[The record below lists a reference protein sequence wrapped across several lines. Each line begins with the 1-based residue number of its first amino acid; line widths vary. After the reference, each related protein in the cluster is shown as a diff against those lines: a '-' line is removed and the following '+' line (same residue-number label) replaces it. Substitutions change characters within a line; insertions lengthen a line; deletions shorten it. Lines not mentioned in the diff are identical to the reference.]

1 MTDVHGM
8 ITDSNAG
15 RAMLADSPNF
25 SSHAGG
31 LLFRVFPRIFL
42 AISFLFPS
50 IVRPTSGAEDD
61 KGASGIPSVV
71 YRNDRQS
78 NGPWSIHV
86 IRIDRSRADVELHST
101 LAREAVVGLATLAQ
115 QVRGFPSAF
124 GKPLGALNGDF
135 YEVGRGPYIGDPR
148 GLQILRGELVSA
160 PTDQAS
166 FWIDSSGAPQMTNVT
181 SRLRVTWPN
190 GARRPLGLNEERSS
204 REVVLYTPRL
214 GGSTRTTGGREL
226 ILEKVEDG
234 PWLPLRPG
242 VTFRGKVGGVRYTGN
257 TPLRGEIMVLSLG
270 SALTNSIAV
279 ELGDVLTI
287 STETSPGLAGVQMAI
302 SGGWVLVRGGKLV
315 KIDVPN
321 DSGAYKYRSV
331 FERHPRSAIGANNK
345 YIFLVEV
352 DGRQRDLSVGMN
364 LREMAKY
371 MLELGCD
378 TAINLDGGASATM
391 WYAGRVVNQPSSG
404 RDRDIANGIVVVQK
418 PELASR

>member
-1 MTDVHGM
+1 
-8 ITDSNAG
+8 
-15 RAMLADSPNF
+15 
-25 SSHAGG
+25 
-31 LLFRVFPRIFL
+31 
-42 AISFLFPS
+42 
-50 IVRPTSGAEDD
+50 
-61 KGASGIPSVV
+61 
-71 YRNDRQS
+71 
-78 NGPWSIHV
+78 
-86 IRIDRSRADVELHST
+86 
-101 LAREAVVGLATLAQ
+101 
-115 QVRGFPSAF
+115 
-124 GKPLGALNGDF
+124 
-135 YEVGRGPYIGDPR
+135 
-148 GLQILRGELVSA
+148 
-160 PTDQAS
+160 
-166 FWIDSSGAPQMTNVT
+166 MTNVT

-190 GARRPLGLNEERSS
+190 GARRLLGLNEERSS

-242 VTFRGKVGGVRYTGN
+242 VTFRGKVSGVRSTGN